1 MAIGATTVS
10 LGDIQT
16 EFGGSNPISLSE
28 YYEGGSII
36 GGGVYDPNNIPT
48 SGTIS
53 LGNFR
58 ESKGVHS
65 YTNQNTGRVVWQA
78 DTGWSIDYRNGKLV
92 ATLGYWSNV
101 YHASAYPSELVL
113 ATSSSMMDSWNEVA
127 QVELAVA
134 NTIYYGYRNKL
145 IKTGGVYYTGQGLV
159 TYAENEW
166 MMAARWNGDN
176 TVTVFLNP
184 VRYGTGDTGTSIT
197 MANLGA
203 SFEQVAG
210 SGQTSYTF
218 AFR

>member
-1 MAIGATTVS
+1 MPIPTTNVS
-10 LGDIQT
+10 LSDIQT
-16 EFGGSNPISLSE
+16 EFGGTNPISLSE

-36 GGGVYDPNNIPT
+36 GGGVFDPNSIPG
-48 SGTIS
+48 SGAIS

-58 ESKGVHS
+58 DAKGVHS
-65 YTNQNTGRVVWQA
+65 YTNRNTGRVVWQA

-101 YHASAYPSELVL
+101 FHASAYSSELVL
-113 ATSSSMMDSWNEVA
+113 ATPSSNMGSWNEVA
-127 QVELAVA
+127 QVELAQA
-134 NTIYYGYRNKL
+134 GTIYYGTRDKL
-145 IKTGGVYYTGQGLV
+145 IKTGGIYFTGQGILSY
-159 TYAENEW
+159 TAGEW
-166 MMAARWNGDN
+166 MMAARWNGND

-184 VRYGTGDTGTSIT
+184 TRYGTGDTGTSIT

-210 SGQTSYTF
+210 GGQTSHTF